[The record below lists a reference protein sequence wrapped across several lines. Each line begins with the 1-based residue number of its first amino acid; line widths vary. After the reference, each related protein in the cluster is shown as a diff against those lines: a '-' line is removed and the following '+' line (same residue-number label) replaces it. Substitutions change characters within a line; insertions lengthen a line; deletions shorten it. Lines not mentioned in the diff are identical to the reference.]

1 MNCKENL
8 SLSTALLIFAH
19 SDKAQSALKPIA
31 YNKKQNEALW
41 HKMNERA
48 VALVQKTKLPY
59 FISDESSQQGL
70 SFGDKLSHAIQSVLD
85 RGYDKVIVLGNDSP
99 GLRLNHLQKAY
110 LELQDKSVVLGPDF
124 KGGTYLT
131 GISKVSFNKEAFAK
145 IDWQTTKVFDQLQVL
160 YSEVKLGIIAPL
172 TDCNTKID
180 FDKLFL
186 DLPFYCTFKSVL
198 ASLLFYATSILSFLK
213 YCYTNAII
221 GLNFNKG
228 SPVME

>member
-85 RGYDKVIVLGNDSP
+85 RGYDKVIV
-99 GLRLNHLQKAY
+99 
-110 LELQDKSVVLGPDF
+110 
-124 KGGTYLT
+124 
-131 GISKVSFNKEAFAK
+131 
-145 IDWQTTKVFDQLQVL
+145 
-160 YSEVKLGIIAPL
+160 
-172 TDCNTKID
+172 
-180 FDKLFL
+180 
-186 DLPFYCTFKSVL
+186 
-198 ASLLFYATSILSFLK
+198 
-213 YCYTNAII
+213 
-221 GLNFNKG
+221 
-228 SPVME
+228 